1 MQIYFEYPK
10 YLILVAV
17 ALAAATSFLLYYKD
31 KLYKELAKWKK
42 ILMASLR
49 FVFVLIILLLL
60 LNPIFK
66 SSETIVQKPILAV
79 VQDNSASIL
88 LNKDSVYYK
97 NQYKTELNKLL
108 ADLKNRFD
116 LRYLQFD
123 EAINTDTVLN
133 FKGQLTNISS
143 IFPEIIS
150 SYAGM
155 NLGAVLIATDG
166 IFNSGEN
173 PVYLN
178 NINFPVY
185 SIALGD
191 TISQKDLILKDI
203 MHNHIA
209 FLGNKFPVRILI
221 SAEKC
226 LEKESEIIVTK
237 DEKIIYKEKFALPE
251 NSKQKYIDIELFAD
265 KVGTQQYSVE
275 LKKLD
280 SEISYENNF
289 ADFIINIVD
298 NRNKILLLANSPHP
312 DLGAIQYALKNNPDF
327 ELDLRYI
334 YDFNESVKN
343 YDLVILHQLP
353 SVQFAA
359 TTILSEI
366 KKNSI
371 PSLYIIGANT
381 SIQAFNSVETGMKI
395 VANSNKMD
403 DALGSLNLNF
413 VAFELG
419 VDQSFFKYLSPLKVN
434 FADYNFENE
443 AKILL
448 YQSINGV
455 KTTKPLIAFVDDNLG
470 SKLGVI
476 CGEGIWRWRLDDYK
490 YNSDHESFN
499 AFINKTVQYLLV
511 KRIKDKLNVEFK
523 QIYNENEPV
532 LINASFYNEA
542 FDLVPN
548 LDLSLVL
555 TNEEGKEFTYSF
567 LNFGN
572 SYRLDMGRL
581 EAGKYKF
588 NVETKFDNR
597 IYEFAGQFLVKS
609 INIESLITT
618 ANHSVLHQLAE
629 KTNAKVFYPNEMN
642 KIREQIEADQ
652 NIADVA
658 YKNEKLHDFTDLYL
672 LFFVILLFAAVEWG
686 LRKFW
691 GSY

>member
-17 ALAAATSFLLYYKD
+17 AIAAATSFLLYYKD

-237 DEKIIYKEKFALPE
+237 DEKIIY
-251 NSKQKYIDIELFAD
+251 NSQD
-265 KVGTQQYSVE
+265 
-275 LKKLD
+275 
-280 SEISYENNF
+280 
-289 ADFIINIVD
+289 
-298 NRNKILLLANSPHP
+298 R
-312 DLGAIQYALKNNPDF
+312 
-327 ELDLRYI
+327 
-334 YDFNESVKN
+334 
-343 YDLVILHQLP
+343 
-353 SVQFAA
+353 
-359 TTILSEI
+359 
-366 KKNSI
+366 
-371 PSLYIIGANT
+371 
-381 SIQAFNSVETGMKI
+381 
-395 VANSNKMD
+395 
-403 DALGSLNLNF
+403 
-413 VAFELG
+413 
-419 VDQSFFKYLSPLKVN
+419 
-434 FADYNFENE
+434 
-443 AKILL
+443 
-448 YQSINGV
+448 
-455 KTTKPLIAFVDDNLG
+455 
-470 SKLGVI
+470 
-476 CGEGIWRWRLDDYK
+476 
-490 YNSDHESFN
+490 
-499 AFINKTVQYLLV
+499 
-511 KRIKDKLNVEFK
+511 
-523 QIYNENEPV
+523 
-532 LINASFYNEA
+532 
-542 FDLVPN
+542 
-548 LDLSLVL
+548 
-555 TNEEGKEFTYSF
+555 
-567 LNFGN
+567 
-572 SYRLDMGRL
+572 
-581 EAGKYKF
+581 
-588 NVETKFDNR
+588 
-597 IYEFAGQFLVKS
+597 
-609 INIESLITT
+609 
-618 ANHSVLHQLAE
+618 
-629 KTNAKVFYPNEMN
+629 
-642 KIREQIEADQ
+642 
-652 NIADVA
+652 
-658 YKNEKLHDFTDLYL
+658 
-672 LFFVILLFAAVEWG
+672 
-686 LRKFW
+686 
-691 GSY
+691 